1 MGQERSRYRKGDRE
15 NQRGIREVT
24 EADRDREHVYHEG
37 EGTAWEDAR
46 RVTLSWPLVA
56 TPAQGLRLNK

>member
-1 MGQERSRYRKGDRE
+1 MGQERGRYRKGDRE

-37 EGTAWEDAR
+37 GRDSMGGRKKGDSLLAPGGHPSSG
-46 RVTLSWPLVA
+46 VT
-56 TPAQGLRLNK
+56 TE